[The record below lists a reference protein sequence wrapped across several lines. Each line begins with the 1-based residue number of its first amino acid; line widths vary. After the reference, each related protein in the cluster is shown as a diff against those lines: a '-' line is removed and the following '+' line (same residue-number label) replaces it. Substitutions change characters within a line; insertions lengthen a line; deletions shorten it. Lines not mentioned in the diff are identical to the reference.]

1 MFRVPMSR
9 VPLSSAPKPPFVLL
23 AAAVAVIVLIQIPTL
38 APAQAWAQATKAAL
52 APLPESGVWY
62 DDTGKGAVE
71 IQPCGNALCGRIVWL
86 KEPKNAAGQML
97 TDKLNPEPAKR
108 GRPICG
114 LQVLGNLQK
123 QGDGTWDA
131 GWVYDPKEGKSY
143 DAALQVAGPGK
154 LAVTGYL
161 GVKFLSRTLSWT
173 RAPAD
178 LPRCAS

>member
-1 MFRVPMSR
+1 MSR
-9 VPLSSAPKPPFVLL
+9 LSKSGPIALL
-23 AAAVAVIVLIQIPTL
+23 AASAVLLPVTASAQI
-38 APAQAWAQATKAAL
+38 AKAAITPP
-52 APLPESGVWY
+52 AETGIWY
-62 DDTGKGAVE
+62 DDTGQGAVE
-71 IQPCGNALCGRIVWL
+71 IQPCGKALCGRIVWL
-86 KEPKNAAGQML
+86 KDPRNAAGQLL
-97 TDKLNPEPAKR
+97 TDKLNPEPGKR

-114 LQVLGNLQK
+114 LQVLGGLLRQD
-123 QGDGTWDA
+123 DGTWDT

-161 GVKFLSRTLSWT
+161 GVKLFSRTLSWT

>member
-1 MFRVPMSR
+1 MVCVSKSR
-9 VPLSSAPKPPFVLL
+9 SLALL
-23 AAAVAVIVLIQIPTL
+23 AASAALLLPGVAS
-38 APAQAWAQATKAAL
+38 AQTAKAAL
-52 APLPESGVWY
+52 TGPPEAGIWY
-62 DDTGKGAVE
+62 DDTGQGAVE
-71 IQPCGNALCGRIVWL
+71 IQPCGRALCGRIIWL
-86 KEPKNAAGQML
+86 KEPKNASGQLL
-97 TDKLNPEPAKR
+97 TDKLNPEPGKR
-108 GRPICG
+108 SRPICG
-114 LQVLGNLQK
+114 LQVLGGLQR

-161 GVKFLSRTLSWT
+161 GVKLLSRTLSWT